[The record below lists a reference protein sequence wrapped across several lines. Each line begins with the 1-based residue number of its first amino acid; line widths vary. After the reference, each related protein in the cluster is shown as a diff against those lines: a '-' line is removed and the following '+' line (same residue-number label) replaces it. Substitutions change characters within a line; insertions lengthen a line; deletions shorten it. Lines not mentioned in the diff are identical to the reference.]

1 MRHFLT
7 LSMHSWQLKL
17 CLHGSTIVFDGLVEQ
32 ISHSKFKFELNPVRG
47 PRPIIRLGLNGKYLY
62 YSLVELLNWL
72 PLHYCIRA
80 VVNLNL
86 TMTLSDLHLE
96 QLVLGFEVHMMPKSL
111 SDWRPCINSTV
122 FRHSKKR
129 SIDQSVHGTL
139 KTNHIFSIEIC
150 TVWNQKLCDW
160 NEIWIVRFWVFVMC
174 LKITEICVATCDAK
188 EPLPW

>member
-17 CLHGSTIVFDGLVEQ
+17 CLQGSTIVFDGLVEH
-32 ISHSKFKFELNPVRG
+32 ISHSKNICFNPVR
-47 PRPIIRLGLNGKYLY
+47 RPGASTLTRMKYLY